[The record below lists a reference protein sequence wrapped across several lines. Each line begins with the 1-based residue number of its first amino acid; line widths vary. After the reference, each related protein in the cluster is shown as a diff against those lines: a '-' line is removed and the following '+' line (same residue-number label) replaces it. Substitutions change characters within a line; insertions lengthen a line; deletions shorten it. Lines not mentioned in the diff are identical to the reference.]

1 MQTLKMKLENCYG
14 IKKLKT
20 DLNFSQASA
29 IAVYAPN
36 GAMKTSLAQTFK
48 DLREGTGSSDRIFPQ
63 RKTVRQ
69 ITDENNRTLAPDNI
83 FVIRPYDEEYG
94 HTERTSTLLVD
105 SKLRNE
111 YDQLL
116 QQVETS
122 KELFLQNLKRQ
133 STSKKNLEA
142 EISLAFTKT
151 DKEFLVA
158 LARVKDE
165 VTTLGT
171 PHFANVKYD
180 EIFDTKILDFLKTK
194 DVCTAIKDYI
204 EKYDQLIAASTYF
217 KKGVFNY
224 YNAATIAKNL
234 ADNGF
239 FDAKHT
245 VSLTGKTNGKK
256 AKVITNRNEL
266 EELIQ
271 AERDAIT
278 NDEALRKQFR
288 AIEALMNKN
297 MDLRTFH
304 AYLLENLHLLPHLAN
319 IGKLKEDI
327 WKSYFKVQFES
338 YIDLVEKYQAAEK
351 RKREIEEVA
360 RAQRTQWEDV
370 IEIFNNRFHVPFKLE
385 VNNKTA
391 VVLGIEP
398 MMLLDFIFE
407 DGNEKASV
415 QKDALLRVLS
425 MGEKKAFY
433 VLNIIF
439 EVEVRKR
446 SNQET
451 LFLIDDVADSFDY
464 KNKYAI
470 IEYLRDISEQPN
482 FKQLILT
489 HNFDFFRTICGRFVG
504 YPNCFMA
511 TKSDTEVRL
520 NHATGINNPFVRDWK
535 PNFCKDLK
543 KRIASIPF
551 LRNMVEFTRGDKDP
565 DFIKLTSLL
574 HWKSDSAGITQGDLD
589 GIFNSMFKCREK
601 SAIAGKKVVDIIE
614 ECADECLQAGEGI
627 NFENKIV
634 LSIAIRIAAEKFM
647 IGKIKDDNFVTSI
660 VANQTSELFNKFK
673 HKFGENET
681 SKTLARVLLMTPE
694 SIHLNSF
701 MYEPILDMSDEHL
714 RTLLRQVRD
723 LK

>member
-1 MQTLKMKLENCYG
+1 
-14 IKKLKT
+14 
-20 DLNFSQASA
+20 
-29 IAVYAPN
+29 
-36 GAMKTSLAQTFK
+36 
-48 DLREGTGSSDRIFPQ
+48 
-63 RKTVRQ
+63 
-69 ITDENNRTLAPDNI
+69 
-83 FVIRPYDEEYG
+83 VIRPYDEEYG
-94 HTERTSTLLVD
+94 HTEKTSTLLVD
-105 SKLRNE
+105 SKLRKE

-122 KELFLQNLKRQ
+122 KEIFLGNIKRQ
-133 STSKKNLEA
+133 SGSKKDLEA
-142 EISLAFTKT
+142 EISLSFTKT
-151 DKEFLVA
+151 DKEFFIALV
-158 LARVKDE
+158 RVKDE

-171 PHFANVKYD
+171 PHFANIKYD
-180 EIFDTKILDFLKTK
+180 EIVDTKILEFLKAK
-194 DVCTAIKDYI
+194 DVCTAIKEYI
-204 EKYDQLIAASTYF
+204 EKYDKLIAASTYF
-217 KKGVFNY
+217 SRK
-224 YNAATIAKNL
+224 
-234 ADNGF
+234 
-239 FDAKHT
+239 
-245 VSLTGKTNGKK
+245 
-256 AKVITNRNEL
+256 EL

-271 AERDAIT
+271 AEKDAIT
-278 NDEALRKQFR
+278 NDEALRRRFQE
-288 AIEALMNKN
+288 IEALMNKN
-297 MDLRTFH
+297 MNLRDFH
-304 AYLLENLHLLPHLAN
+304 AYLLENLDLLPQLAN

-360 RAQRTQWEDV
+360 RAQRTEWEDV

-391 VVLGIEP
+391 VVLGLEP

-407 DGNEKASV
+407 DGNDKAPV

-446 SNQET
+446 ANQET

-470 IEYLRDISEQPN
+470 IEYLRDISEQHY

-504 YPNCFMA
+504 YPNCLMA
-511 TKSDTEVRL
+511 SKSDTEVRL
-520 NHATGINNPFVRDWK
+520 NQATGINNPFVRDWK
-535 PNFCKDLK
+535 PNFCKDPK
-543 KRIASIPF
+543 KKIASIPF
-551 LRNMVEFTRGDKDP
+551 LRNMVEFTKGDKDP

-574 HWKSDSAGITQGDLD
+574 HWKADSAGITQGDLD
-589 GIFNSMFKCREK
+589 AIFNSMFNSNEK
-601 SAIAGKKVVDIIE
+601 STNPGKKVMEVIE
-614 ECADECLQAGEGI
+614 ECAHECLKAGEGI

-634 LSIAIRIAAEKFM
+634 LSIAIRITAEKFM
-647 IGKIKDDNFVTSI
+647 VGKLKDDRFVAGIT
-660 VANQTSELFNKFK
+660 ANQTSELFNKFK
-673 HKFGENET
+673 QKFGENGA

-701 MYEPILDMSDEHL
+701 MYEPILDMSDGHL
-714 RTLLRQVRD
+714 RALLTQVRN
-723 LK
+723 LR

>member
-1 MQTLKMKLENCYG
+1 MQTLKVKLENCYG

-20 DLNFSQASA
+20 DLDFSQTRA

-36 GAMKTSLAQTFK
+36 GAMKTSLAQTFR
-48 DLREGTGSSDRIFPQ
+48 DLREGTDSSDRIFPE

-69 ITDENNRTLAPDNI
+69 ITDEKNKTLAPDDI
-83 FVIRPYDEEYG
+83 FVISPYDQEYA
-94 HTERTSTLLVD
+94 HTEKTSTLLVD
-105 SKLRNE
+105 SKLRKE
-111 YDQLL
+111 YDLLL
-116 QQVETS
+116 QQVESS
-122 KELFLQNLKRQ
+122 KESFLRNIKRQ
-133 STSKKNLEA
+133 CGSKKDLEA
-142 EISLAFTKT
+142 EISSAFTKT
-151 DKEFLVA
+151 DKEFFIALV
-158 LARVKDE
+158 RVKDE

-171 PHFANVKYD
+171 PHFANLKYD
-180 EIFDTKILDFLKTK
+180 EIFDTKILEFLRTK
-194 DVCTAIKDYI
+194 DVCTAIKEYI

-224 YNAATIAKNL
+224 YNATTIAKNL

-239 FDAKHT
+239 FNAKHT

-256 AKVITNRNEL
+256 AKVITNRKEL

-271 AERDAIT
+271 SEREAIT
-278 NDEALRKQFR
+278 GDAALRKRFQE
-288 AIEALMNKN
+288 IEALMNKN
-297 MDLRTFH
+297 MDLRQFH
-304 AYLLENLHLLPHLAN
+304 SYLLENQDLLPHLAN
-319 IGKLKEDI
+319 VGKLKEDI
-327 WKSYFKVQFES
+327 WKSYFKAQFES
-338 YIDLVEKYQAAEK
+338 YIDLVDKYQSAEK
-351 RKREIEEVA
+351 RKREIEEAA
-360 RAQRTQWEDV
+360 RGQRTQWEEV

-391 VVLGIEP
+391 VVLGLEP

-407 DGNEKASV
+407 DGNDKAPV

-446 SNQET
+446 ANQET

-470 IEYLRDISEQPN
+470 IEYLRDISEQSY

-504 YPNCFMA
+504 YPHCMMA
-511 TKSDTEVRL
+511 SKSDTEVRL
-520 NHATGINNPFVRDWK
+520 NQATGINNPFVKDWK
-535 PNFCKDLK
+535 PNFCKDPK
-543 KRIASIPF
+543 KKIASIPF
-551 LRNMVEFTRGDKDP
+551 LRNMVEFTKGDKDA

-574 HWKSDSAGITQGDLD
+574 HWKTDSTGITQGDLD
-589 GIFNSMFKCREK
+589 GIFNSMFNCNEK
-601 SAIAGKKVVDIIE
+601 SANPGKRVMDVIE
-614 ECADECLQAGEGI
+614 ECANECLKAGEGI

-647 IGKIKDDNFVTSI
+647 IGKIKDDPFVASI
-660 VANQTSELFNKFK
+660 TANQTSELFNKFK
-673 HKFGENET
+673 QKFGENGT
-681 SKTLARVLLMTPE
+681 SKTLSRVLLMTPE

-701 MYEPILDMSDEHL
+701 MYEPILDMSDNHL
-714 RTLLRQVRD
+714 RTLLTQVRG